1 MKKYR
6 VLSILL
12 VIPMVLSI
20 LCLPAFALEVPEL
33 QCRNAV
39 LVDANYGEVLYDMNA
54 YDKAYPASIT
64 KVMTALLVMEA
75 LESGQLT

>member
-6 VLSILL
+6 VLSFLL
-12 VIPMVLSI
+12 LIPTVLS
-20 LCLPAFALEVPEL
+20 LLSLPAFALEKPEL

-39 LVDANYGEVLYDMNA
+39 LVDANYGEVLLDKGA
-54 YDKAYPASIT
+54 YEKAYPASIT

-75 LESGQLT
+75 LESG